1 MTQNT
6 DKRNMDPGL
15 RGQQD
20 QNQIVNEQD
29 QQQVVNP
36 GPRESNERNRTPQ
49 EEDTL
54 IDHSFEKEDAGDDD
68 QNPEIETPSR
78 KEDSGE
84 EGTEKKI
91 PHF

>member
-15 RGQQD
+15 RGQLD

-36 GPRESNERNRTPQ
+36 GPRESDERNRGT

-54 IDHSFEKEDAGDDD
+54 IDHSFEKEGFEEDDS
-68 QNPEIETPSR
+68 PEIDTPSR
-78 KEDSGE
+78 KEDAGE
-84 EGTEKKI
+84 ESTEKKI

>member
-36 GPRESNERNRTPQ
+36 GPRESDERNRANQ

-54 IDHSFEKEDAGDDD
+54 IDHSFEKEEADEDET
-68 QNPEIETPSR
+68 PEIDTPSR

-84 EGTEKKI
+84 ESTEKKI

>member
-36 GPRESNERNRTPQ
+36 GPRESDERTRGNQ

-54 IDHSFEKEDAGDDD
+54 IDHSFEKEESDDD
-68 QNPEIETPSR
+68 ENPEIETPSR
-78 KEDSGE
+78 KEDAGE
-84 EGTEKKI
+84 ESTEKKI

>member
-1 MTQNT
+1 
-6 DKRNMDPGL
+6 MDPGL

-29 QQQVVNP
+29 QNQVVNP
-36 GPRESNERNRTPQ
+36 GPRESVERDPGNK
-49 EEDTL
+49 EDTL
-54 IDHSFEKEDAGDDD
+54 IDHSYEKEGDE
-68 QNPEIETPSR
+68 QEEHPEIETPSR

-84 EGTEKKI
+84 ESTEKKI

>member
-1 MTQNT
+1 MSQNT

-15 RGQQD
+15 RGQLD
-20 QNQIVNEQD
+20 QSQIVNEQD

-36 GPRESNERNRTPQ
+36 GPRESDERNSGNR
-49 EEDTL
+49 EEETL
-54 IDHSFEKEDAGDDD
+54 IDHSNETEEREEEE
-68 QNPEIETPSR
+68 NPEIDTPSR

-84 EGTEKKI
+84 NSTEKKI

>member
-15 RGQQD
+15 RGQD

-29 QQQVVNP
+29 QQQVINP
-36 GPRESNERNRTPQ
+36 GPRESDTRTGGNK

-54 IDHSFEKEDAGDDD
+54 IDHSLEKEGMEEDE
-68 QNPEIETPSR
+68 NPEIDTPSR
-78 KEDSGE
+78 KEDAGE
-84 EGTEKKI
+84 ESTEKKI

>member
-36 GPRESNERNRTPQ
+36 GPREGNDRSRDNKED
-49 EEDTL
+49 DTL
-54 IDHSFEKEDAGDDD
+54 IDHSLETELDEKEEED
-68 QNPEIETPSR
+68 PEIDNPSR
-78 KEDSGE
+78 KQDSGE
-84 EGTEKKI
+84 ESTEKKI

>member
-1 MTQNT
+1 MSQNT

-15 RGQQD
+15 RGQQE

-29 QQQVVNP
+29 QNQVVNP
-36 GPRESNERNRTPQ
+36 GPRESDERN
-49 EEDTL
+49 EGNKEDTL
-54 IDHSFEKEDAGDDD
+54 IDHSFEKEGYEEEEG
-68 QNPEIETPSR
+68 PEIDTPSR

-84 EGTEKKI
+84 GSTEKKL